1 MIGEFPIKNSSQ
13 ITNELNSI
21 LYKKK
26 GGGFMRSRRLAI
38 RLIAGSGL
46 LAFVFV
52 TAYQSVLI
60 SYIMAPGVEP
70 PIVDSF
76 ADLVN
81 KTNVQLFV
89 EKGLTIDSM
98 LTVIFNL
105 IK

>member
-13 ITNELNSI
+13 IANELNSI
-21 LYKKK
+21 LHKK
-26 GGGFMRSRRLAI
+26 GGGFIRSRRLAI
-38 RLIAGSGL
+38 RLIAGSWCL

-52 TAYQSVLI
+52 HAYQSVLI
-60 SYIMAPGVEP
+60 SYILAPGMEP

-81 KTNVQLFV
+81 KTNVRLLV

-98 LTVIFNL
+98 FTV
-105 IK
+105 